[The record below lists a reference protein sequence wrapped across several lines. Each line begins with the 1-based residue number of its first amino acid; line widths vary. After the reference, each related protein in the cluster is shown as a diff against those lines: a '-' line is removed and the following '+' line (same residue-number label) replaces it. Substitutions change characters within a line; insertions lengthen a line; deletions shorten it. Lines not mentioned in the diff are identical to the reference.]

1 MVPTRLLF
9 EMDVLR
15 PRWGWLLF
23 LGILMATLGM
33 IALLIVPAATIA
45 TGLVAGWLL
54 IFSGVIELVHVFRV
68 RRWGGLFLHL
78 IGGVLGLLVGLLV
91 VTHPLAGAVAWT
103 LLFASFL
110 SVVGLFRVITTISLK
125 FPHWGWA
132 LLDGIVSLG
141 LGILLW
147 TDWPWSGL
155 WFLGLSLGI
164 SLVLRGWSYVMF
176 AIAIRNL
183 PVPVNIHQAVTTK

>member
-1 MVPTRLLF
+1 MVPKRLLF

-15 PRWGWLLF
+15 ARWGWLLF
-23 LGILMATLGM
+23 LGIVMATLGT
-33 IALLIVPAATIA
+33 IALLIVPPATIGIA
-45 TGLVAGWLL
+45 LVAGWLL
-54 IFSGVIELVHVFRV
+54 VLSGIIELVHAFRV
-68 RRWGGLFLHL
+68 RLWGGLFVHL

-110 SVVGLFRVITTISLK
+110 SVVGAFRMIAAVRLK

-132 LLDGIVSLG
+132 VFDGIVSLG

-147 TDWPWSGL
+147 VEWPWSGL
-155 WFLGLSLGI
+155 WFLGLSVGI
-164 SLVLRGWSYVMF
+164 SLVLRGWSYVIF

-183 PVPVNIHQAVTTK
+183 PVPVNIRQAA